1 MIGSKY
7 LLSLTVVAAVGALGC
22 YPKSA
27 IAEDAVPGDQSLVQP
42 QSADDAAAAQPPSPR
57 SPLRVN
63 SFDYEDA
70 GDAPGRLKLAGIALP
85 GNELFLYFDN
95 QPFAT
100 VVPDDS
106 GNWSVEGELKFED
119 GRHSLRA
126 EQFDPETRMVAAR
139 AIISIERSKQPQDGA
154 PKTP

>member
-1 MIGSKY
+1 MIGSKH
-7 LLSLTVVAAVGALGC
+7 LLTLAVVAAIGALGC
-22 YPKSA
+22 YPKTGM
-27 IAEDAVPGDQSLVQP
+27 AEDAMPGDRSLVQP
-42 QSADDAAAAQPPSPR
+42 QSADDAAATPPPSPK

-70 GDAPGRLKLAGIALP
+70 GDAPGKLKLAGIALP

-100 VVPDDS
+100 VVPDDF
-106 GNWSVEGELKFED
+106 GNWSVEGELELED

-139 AIISIERSKQPQDGA
+139 AMISIERSKQPQDGV

>member
-7 LLSLTVVAAVGALGC
+7 LLSLTVAAAIGALGC

-27 IAEDAVPGDQSLVQP
+27 IAEDAVPGDRSLVQP
-42 QSADDAAAAQPPSPR
+42 QGADDATAAQPPSSK

-70 GDAPGRLKLAGIALP
+70 GDTPGKLKLAGIALP

-106 GNWSVEGELKFED
+106 GNWSVEGELKLED

-139 AIISIERSKQPQDGA
+139 AMISIERSKQPQDGA